1 MGLKKFFKSA
11 YLQFRFWLSGTNSPV
26 FIFFYKYFFRPE
38 KDSIDYYLDQYS
50 KYRKGDVT
58 LIQVGANDGMTF
70 DPVHKFIKRDNWKG
84 VLLEP
89 QKYVYDKFLSK
100 IYRKNKG
107 IVTLN
112 AAIGKQ
118 DGSMPI
124 YKIGFTNERWAS
136 GLTTFNKKVLE
147 HQFERGHVE
156 RRAKRSGIPIPKDKS
171 KWIVEEKVDVVS
183 FSTLLDKYNLGVV
196 NLLQIDTEGFDYEVI
211 KMVNFSRMQPDI
223 IVFENAL
230 IPGNGKE
237 ECNAYLV
244 SMGYKVK
251 EFDGNSLCVRSAS
264 GFDVDAA

>member
-11 YLQFRFWLSGTNSPV
+11 YLHFRFWLSGTNSPV

-50 KYRKGDVT
+50 KHKKGKIT

-70 DPVHKFIKRDNWKG
+70 DPVHKFIKRDNWNG

-118 DGSMPI
+118 DGTMPI

-136 GLTTFNKKVLE
+136 GLTTFDRKVLE
-147 HQFERGHVE
+147 HQFDRGHVE
-156 RRAKRSGIPIPKDKS
+156 RRAKRSGIQVPEDKS
-171 KWIVEEKVDVVS
+171 KWIVEEKVEVVS
-183 FSTLLDKYNLGVV
+183 FSTLLDRYKLNDVD
-196 NLLQIDTEGFDYEVI
+196 LLQIDTEGFDYEVI
-211 KMVNFSRMQPDI
+211 KMIDFTRMQPDI

-230 IPGNGKE
+230 IPGNGRE
-237 ECNAYLV
+237 ECNAYLE
-244 SMGYKVK
+244 SKGYKVM
-251 EFDGNSLCVRSAS
+251 EHDGNTLCVHSLSAFMV
-264 GFDVDAA
+264 GLA